1 MDCQIEDRLSIPSL
15 SSFFLHAFA
24 VVFRT
29 NIFPLDEEN
38 LSPYDHFK
46 ADDIEFLKKEFVCCH
61 LRVQVLV
68 QGLFH
73 VELGLGNKCSKDP
86 LLISLV

>member
-1 MDCQIEDRLSIPSL
+1 MDYRIEDRFSISSL

-46 ADDIEFLKKEFVCCH
+46 ADDIEFLKKEFVSCH

-68 QGLFH
+68 HGLFH
-73 VELGLGNKCSKDP
+73 VELSLGNKCSKDP